1 MTRNRTIRHLG
12 AGIASLV
19 MVAAATG
26 CGNDDESSAPD
37 ADKPAITV
45 GIQDFGESQVVSQVY
60 GQHLASVGY
69 DVDYQELGGFRDL
82 VLTAFESGDINFTP
96 EYAASMLE
104 FLNDNAGEAT
114 NDVGETVDALKPQL
128 EKKDLVA
135 FEPTEAVNTNT
146 FVVTEE
152 TAKAENLTSIGDLGD
167 DLKLGGPQDC
177 PTNPGCLAGLKSI
190 YGVDLSGNF
199 TPLDG
204 GGPNT
209 KRALKNGDID
219 VAVLFSTDGAIA
231 ENNWVVLEDDKGL
244 LKADNIIPV
253 ASKSLADDGGDDL
266 ASEVDKVSATLTT
279 DKLIEL
285 NKRFDIDKEDAKDIA
300 EEFLADEGLN

>member
-114 NDVGETVDALKPQL
+114 NDVGETVDVEASAGEEGPGGLRAHRGRQHQHVRRHRG
-128 EKKDLVA
+128 DRQGR
-135 FEPTEAVNTNT
+135 EPH
-146 FVVTEE
+146 
-152 TAKAENLTSIGDLGD
+152 
-167 DLKLGGPQDC
+167 
-177 PTNPGCLAGLKSI
+177 
-190 YGVDLSGNF
+190 
-199 TPLDG
+199 LD
-204 GGPNT
+204 
-209 KRALKNGDID
+209 R
-219 VAVLFSTDGAIA
+219 
-231 ENNWVVLEDDKGL
+231 
-244 LKADNIIPV
+244 
-253 ASKSLADDGGDDL
+253 
-266 ASEVDKVSATLTT
+266 
-279 DKLIEL
+279 
-285 NKRFDIDKEDAKDIA
+285 
-300 EEFLADEGLN
+300 

>member
-135 FEPTEAVNTNT
+135 FEPTDRKS
-146 FVVTEE
+146 VV
-152 TAKAENLTSIGDLGD
+152 
-167 DLKLGGPQDC
+167 
-177 PTNPGCLAGLKSI
+177 
-190 YGVDLSGNF
+190 
-199 TPLDG
+199 
-204 GGPNT
+204 
-209 KRALKNGDID
+209 
-219 VAVLFSTDGAIA
+219 
-231 ENNWVVLEDDKGL
+231 
-244 LKADNIIPV
+244 
-253 ASKSLADDGGDDL
+253 
-266 ASEVDKVSATLTT
+266 
-279 DKLIEL
+279 
-285 NKRFDIDKEDAKDIA
+285 
-300 EEFLADEGLN
+300 

>member
-114 NDVGETVDALKPQL
+114 NDVVQGRRADPFAPWSEATRAGQVSVDQAGAVPW
-128 EKKDLVA
+128 VHWRSP
-135 FEPTEAVNTNT
+135 EPDEP
-146 FVVTEE
+146 
-152 TAKAENLTSIGDLGD
+152 KS
-167 DLKLGGPQDC
+167 KLD
-177 PTNPGCLAGLKSI
+177 
-190 YGVDLSGNF
+190 
-199 TPLDG
+199 
-204 GGPNT
+204 
-209 KRALKNGDID
+209 
-219 VAVLFSTDGAIA
+219 
-231 ENNWVVLEDDKGL
+231 
-244 LKADNIIPV
+244 
-253 ASKSLADDGGDDL
+253 
-266 ASEVDKVSATLTT
+266 
-279 DKLIEL
+279 
-285 NKRFDIDKEDAKDIA
+285 
-300 EEFLADEGLN
+300 